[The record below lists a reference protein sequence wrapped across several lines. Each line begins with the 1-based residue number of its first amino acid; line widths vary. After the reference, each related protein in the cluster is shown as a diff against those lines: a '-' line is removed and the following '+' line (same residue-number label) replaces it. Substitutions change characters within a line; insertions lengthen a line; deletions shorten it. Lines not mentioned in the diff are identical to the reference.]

1 MVKKRNIIDIVIL
14 TIIFFVFIALI
25 VQLLPL
31 LEDVIEQREDES
43 GIVLVVE
50 ELGWRGPPALV
61 GLAAL
66 QVIFPIVPAL
76 AIGILT
82 GLTYGVLWGMIIF
95 LGGIAIGNIFVVFAV
110 RKLAAIFAR
119 RKKSSPEKDRK
130 KHSGIL
136 SKESL
141 ERIQKPETV
150 AFFLFMIPFIS
161 GAGPYL
167 FAGTKVNIWKYT
179 AAVVAGSI
187 PTAILY
193 VFLGERIS
201 QGSHLSAIITASLLL
216 IALVLVFI
224 FRKRILN
231 VILGEAK

>member
-1 MVKKRNIIDIVIL
+1 MKNKRIIIDIIIL
-14 TIIFFVFIALI
+14 GIIFFVFIALI
-25 VQLLPL
+25 IQLLPL
-31 LEDVIEQREDES
+31 LEDVIEYREDES
-43 GIVLVVE
+43 GIVVVVE

-82 GLTYGVLWGMIIF
+82 GLTYGVIWGMIIF
-95 LGGIAIGNIFVVFAV
+95 LAGIAIGNIFVVFAV
-110 RKLAAIFAR
+110 RKLSSLFT
-119 RKKSSPEKDRK
+119 RKKNSNRENSKK
-130 KHSGIL
+130 KHTGLL

-141 ERIQKPETV
+141 EKIQKPETV

-167 FAGTKVNIWKYT
+167 FAGTKVNIWRYT

-216 IALVLVFI
+216 IALVLIFI
-224 FRKRILN
+224 FRKKILS
-231 VILGEAK
+231 VILGEVK

>member
-1 MVKKRNIIDIVIL
+1 MDKRNILNIIIL
-14 TIIFFVFIALI
+14 CLVFLVFIAMI

-31 LEDVIEQREDES
+31 LEDVIENRDDES
-43 GIVLVVE
+43 GIVDTVE
-50 ELGWRGPPALV
+50 ALGWRGPPALI

-66 QVIFPIVPAL
+66 QVIFPIVPAV

-82 GLTYGVLWGMIIF
+82 GLTYGVIWGMIIF
-95 LGGIAIGNIFVVFAV
+95 LGGIALGNVFVIFAV
-110 RKLAAIFAR
+110 RKLTGIFSG
-119 RKKSSPEKDRK
+119 RKKKEQKEGK
-130 KHSGIL
+130 KRSVL
-136 SKESL
+136 SKENL
-141 ERIQKPETV
+141 EKIQKPEIV

-167 FAGTKVNIWKYT
+167 FAETKVNIWKYT

-201 QGSHLSAIITASLLL
+201 QGSHLTAIITGLLL
-216 IALVLVFI
+216 VLALVFI
-224 FRKRILN
+224 LLFRKKILTM
-231 VILGEAK
+231 ILGEAAK